1 METDQNEQNVIDA
14 YIQKTPEDVQKILQ
28 KVREV
33 IKKAAPDAQETIKYG
48 IPTFTLAGNLV
59 HFGAYKDHIGF
70 YPAPSGIE
78 EFKEALSVYQS
89 GKGTI
94 RFPLDQPIPFD
105 LIREVVL
112 FRVQENLN
120 KKKSKRTKN
129 E

>member
-1 METDQNEQNVIDA
+1 
-14 YIQKTPEDVQKILQ
+14 
-28 KVREV
+28 
-33 IKKAAPDAQETIKYG
+33 
-48 IPTFTLAGNLV
+48 LV